1 MVTRLAVLVLA
12 VVALSSLL
20 ATLTARTQA
29 QPLTG
34 SAEDFER
41 AQFDDPTHIDNK
53 WLPLTPGTQLILE
66 GSAIPDEGARQPRRV
81 VTTVTDLSKV
91 IDGVRT
97 LVIWERDF
105 TAGQLSEPELAF
117 FAQDNAGN
125 VWLVGEYP
133 EEYEDGEFDKAPAW
147 ISGQKGARAG
157 ITMPAEPQLA
167 MPDYAQGFALPPAD
181 FTDRARVYKIGQQTC
196 TPVECY
202 ENVLVTEEF
211 NPPEPG
217 AFQLKYYA
225 QGVGNV
231 RVGWRGP
238 KEEEK
243 ETLELVELKHLSPE
257 AVAKVRREAL
267 EMDGRAY
274 ERSEVYRETP
284 PAEHTLLVE
293 DSAGGSASASATA
306 SASASASSIA
316 SPSASASS
324 SASIENLP
332 DSGGVGTWVAMA
344 AALALMGCGIGA
356 MALVRRSLT

>member
-1 MVTRLAVLVLA
+1 VGRRRAYLRRSRWDAVRVAVGTLIGLLIGLLVGF
-12 VVALSSLL
+12 LL
-20 ATLTARTQA
+20 AGLIDGSQQGEQAAPSAPRTVTAQKGSERTQA
-29 QPLTG
+29 EPLTG
-34 SAEDFER
+34 SAEVFER
-41 AQFDDPTHIDNK
+41 AKFDDPTHIDNR
-53 WLPLTPGTQLILE
+53 WLPLTPGTQFVYE
-66 GSAIPDEGARQPRRV
+66 GSAIVDEEGRQTRRV

-97 LVIWERDF
+97 LVILETDY

-133 EEYEDGEFDKAPAW
+133 EEYENGKFDKAPAW

-157 ITMPAEPQLA
+157 ITMKAKPQLA
-167 MPDYAQGFALPPAD
+167 TPDYAQGFAPPPVD
-181 FTDRARVYKIGQQTC
+181 FTDRGRVYKTHQKTC

-211 NPPEPG
+211 NPDEPG

-225 QGVGNV
+225 SGVGNV
-231 RVGWRGP
+231 RVGWRGE

-243 ETLELVELKHLSPE
+243 ETLELVELNHLDPE
-257 AVAKVRREAL
+257 ALAKVRKKAM

-284 PAEHTLLVE
+284 PAQHTLQ
-293 DSAGGSASASATA
+293 
-306 SASASASSIA
+306 
-316 SPSASASS
+316 
-324 SASIENLP
+324 
-332 DSGGVGTWVAMA
+332 
-344 AALALMGCGIGA
+344 
-356 MALVRRSLT
+356 